1 MKNKIFKAIKDF
13 NMLKSANSVIIGVSG
28 GMDSV
33 SLLHFFI
40 NNFKN
45 IKIKVVHINHNLR
58 GEESARDEN
67 FVKKLC
73 NDFKIECIVG
83 SFDILKISRA
93 KKKGIEETA
102 RKVRYDFFRKISEKD
117 DSKTATAHTLS
128 DNIETVFL
136 NLTRG
141 CGLSGLAG
149 IAPVRNNI
157 IRPFIYVTRAEIENY
172 IKDNNLSYVSD
183 SSNFSDLYSRNKI
196 RHNIIPEFFKINS
209 NFEQNVGRFI
219 FQVQKENEYLDYLS
233 KNAFKNTNFECEKIK
248 ILPNALKNR
257 VYKLILNHFSTN
269 IESRHIKLAAELLS
283 GQINAFNLPGNKKVF
298 IKNGLLIC
306 EDSSKAK
313 NFKNFNSKKF
323 SICIFS
329 VHDLNINIEE
339 SKDFLFGLKT
349 DVSNFEFRTIKEGD
363 IFRPQNRGCRKI
375 LRKLFNELKIPVLKR
390 KELGILVD
398 KSCGEI
404 VWVESVGVSENYKI
418 TKDLEFIGKICIN

>member
-13 NMLKSANSVIIGVSG
+13 NMLESANSVIIGVSG

-33 SLLHFFI
+33 SLLHFFL

-45 IKIKVVHINHNLR
+45 IKITAVHINHNLR
-58 GEESARDEN
+58 GEESVRDES
-67 FVKKLC
+67 FVRKLC
-73 NDFKIECIVG
+73 NDFRIECIVG
-83 SFDILKISRA
+83 SFDVLKIS
-93 KKKGIEETA
+93 KVQKKGIEETA
-102 RKVRYDFFRKISEKD
+102 REIRYDFFRKISKKNN
-117 DSKTATAHTLS
+117 SKIATAHTLS

-149 IAPVRNNI
+149 IPPVRNNI
-157 IRPFIYVTRAEIENY
+157 IRPLIYVTRAEIENY

-196 RHNIIPEFFKINS
+196 RHNIIPEFFEINS

-233 KNAFKNTNFECEKIK
+233 KKAFKNTNFECEKIK

-257 VYKLILNHFSTN
+257 VYKLILNRFSTN

-283 GQINAFNLPGNKKVF
+283 GRINAFNLPGNKKVL
-298 IKNGLLIC
+298 IKNGFLIC

-313 NFKNFNSKKF
+313 NFKNFNSRKF

-329 VHDLNINIEE
+329 VHDLSIDIEK
-339 SKDFLFGLKT
+339 SKDFLFDLKT
-349 DVSNFEFRTIKEGD
+349 DVSNFGFRTIKEGD
-363 IFRPQNRGCRKI
+363 VFRPQNRGCRKI

-418 TKDLEFIGKICIN
+418 SKDTKFIGKISIN